1 MDAIILS
8 GGRQTRMGG
17 KEKAFLQIG
26 AQSLI
31 EHKVKLLA
39 VMFDRIIIVTNKPE
53 IYREKIAADLVN
65 QITFTTDEKPDMGPL
80 MGVYSGLKASESEY
94 SFVTTCDTPF
104 VTKKLIDHIKNAV
117 FGYDA
122 AVPRLGGKYEPLCA
136 VYSKNC
142 LAAIEKA
149 LLTSRKVVSFYD
161 SIRLKQ
167 VDMDS
172 CSDVDPELSFFNINT
187 HKDYLRAL
195 RVYGDFAK

>member
-1 MDAIILS
+1 
-8 GGRQTRMGG
+8 MGG

-31 EHKVKLLA
+31 EQKVKLLA
-39 VMFDRIIIVTNKPE
+39 GMFGKVIIVTNKPE
-53 IYREKIAADLVN
+53 IYRKKIAADLVN

-80 MGVYSGLKASESEY
+80 MGVYSGLRASESEY

-104 VTKKLIDHIKNAV
+104 VTKKLIAHIKNAV

-187 HKDYLRAL
+187 HEDYLRAL